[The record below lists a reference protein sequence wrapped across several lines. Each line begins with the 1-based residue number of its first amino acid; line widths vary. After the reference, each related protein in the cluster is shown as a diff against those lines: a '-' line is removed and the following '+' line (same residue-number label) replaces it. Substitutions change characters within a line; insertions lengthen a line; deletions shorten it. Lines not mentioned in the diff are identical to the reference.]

1 MAGIDQLEMLN
12 KKVVIIKNSVLSV
25 ADHEK
30 KCYQF
35 SQAKDTYQMPASK
48 VSEIVQG
55 SDEYLRMKELYERA
69 LMALEEGRT
78 KLQRV
83 CSIYDYRL
91 E

>member
-1 MAGIDQLEMLN
+1 
-12 KKVVIIKNSVLSV
+12 
-25 ADHEK
+25 
-30 KCYQF
+30 
-35 SQAKDTYQMPASK
+35 MPASK